1 MIYVGIDVSRD
12 KHDCCIV
19 NSDGK
24 VLADVFTVEN
34 NMGGFDLLFQKLKSV
49 ARDLDNV
56 KAGLEATGH
65 CSETVPN
72 FV

>member
-1 MIYVGIDVSRD
+1 MIYVGIDVSKD
-12 KHDCCIV
+12 KHDCYIV

-34 NMGGFDLLFQKLKSV
+34 NMEGFDLLFQRLKSV

-56 KAGLEATGH
+56 KVGLE
-65 CSETVPN
+65 ETVPN